1 MDELDNQELSN
12 CFIQKVINHK
22 SEADFVLSLQKFN
35 SKITMAEVI
44 KVKCQELLLISFSS
58 SIKGEFKLEFDRV
71 KVPIRR

>member
-1 MDELDNQELSN
+1 
-12 CFIQKVINHK
+12 
-22 SEADFVLSLQKFN
+22 
-35 SKITMAEVI
+35 MAEVI